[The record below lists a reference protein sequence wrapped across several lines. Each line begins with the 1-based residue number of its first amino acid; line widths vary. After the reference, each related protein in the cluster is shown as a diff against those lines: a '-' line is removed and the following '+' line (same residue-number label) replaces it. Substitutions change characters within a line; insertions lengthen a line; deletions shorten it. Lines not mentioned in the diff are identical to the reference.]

1 MHKSQH
7 TTEEQNLR
15 SYDASGDVEAIDV
28 RQRVMNLITEKY
40 GNGAADAVPPDAR
53 EFPGM
58 MQHVN
63 ESPASAARKRPV
75 SYGRILAASASLL
88 AVLVLGATYYWYA
101 DIHNQTADIPYTVKD
116 YEEIEDPVT
125 QFRIYLK
132 ETLPEQP
139 GGAQSEED
147 EKTRKYQ
154 EAKKWVEQQLLPGET
169 GIFLVGKDLS
179 DNPLTGSAVNPLHYD
194 SYSDFSANQTESG
207 VPVLPEPAYVPKG
220 YAFSGGEIIPPTDIA
235 LLLANP
241 SQTTPE
247 DKAKSG
253 AEAYLSLKKELSAM
267 KAKDLGEG
275 YKLVWKRF
283 HAAGSSKVKVS
294 YTNTEGQSINIQATD
309 LLRLGGVQFNT
320 YGLEKYENVV
330 VAGKEMIYMKPLAE
344 VGQDYTQQ
352 LVWLDSVQGQNACYS
367 LSDSKDSPL
376 SRQELINVA
385 ASMLQSKK

>member
-7 TTEEQNLR
+7 TAEEQNLR

-125 QFRIYLK
+125 QFRIQLK
-132 ETLPEQP
+132 ETPVQP
-139 GGAQSEED
+139 GVVQPEED
-147 EKTRKYQ
+147 VKTRKYQ
-154 EAKKWVEQQLLPGET
+154 EAEKWVEQQLLPGET

-179 DNPLTGSAVNPLHYD
+179 DNPSTGNAVNPLHYD
-194 SYSDFSANQTESG
+194 SYSDFRANQTELG
-207 VPVLPEPAYVPKG
+207 APLLPEPTYVPKG
-220 YAFSGGEIIPPTDIA
+220 YAFSGGEIFPETDIA

-241 SQTTPE
+241 SKTTSG
-247 DKAKSG
+247 DKSG
-253 AEAYLSLKKELSAM
+253 SRAEAYLQLKEEMSVM

-283 HAAGSSKVKVS
+283 HAAGSSSVKVS
-294 YTNTEGQSINIQATD
+294 YTNTEGQSINIQAKA
-309 LLRLGGVQFNT
+309 LLRLGTVQFNT
-320 YGLEKYENVV
+320 NDLEKCENVV

-344 VGQDYTQQ
+344 GGHKYTQR
-352 LVWLDSVQGQNACYS
+352 LVWLDSVQGQGAYYS
-367 LSDSKDSPL
+367 LSDSRDSPL
-376 SRQELINVA
+376 SQQELINVA